1 MPIFEITSN
10 EIRGIPETSFQAVG
24 LRERQDL
31 QRLLREQVAVIS
43 PDTMVLAEHFGE
55 WEDPRDHIDLLGLD
69 KDANLVVI
77 ELAGDEGEPMELQS
91 IRYASLVSAMSFER
105 AVAIHQRFL
114 DSIGRGR
121 EDARAAILAFL
132 GWEVADDELFAQD
145 VRIVLAASGFSR
157 ELTTAVLWLNERQLD
172 IRCVRLKPYSYG
184 KHLMLDVSQLI
195 PLPEAEQY
203 RVASRE
209 RTNRERRSAAQ
220 AWDQASFMRD
230 LLDNRGAGEVAIAE
244 HLLEWSKT
252 EADWVRW
259 CEGGH
264 HGAFVPVLQ
273 PSASSARQIHPFDI
287 WSNGWIGIDVEMLTS
302 IGSLVDDLAR
312 LLEALEE
319 IPGLELQGD
328 GSGRQRFPL
337 SVLSAPPAMARFK
350 DAAGEFMR
358 IIRKRCAEAG
368 NGGGWS
374 DGLPGD
380 GGGS

>member
-1 MPIFEITSN
+1 MPMFEITSN

-43 PDTMVLAEHFGE
+43 PDTMVIAEHFGD
-55 WEDPRDHIDLLGLD
+55 WEDPRNHIDLLGLD

-77 ELAGDEGEPMELQS
+77 ELAGSEDEPIELQS
-91 IRYASLVSAMSFER
+91 IRYASLVSAMTFER
-105 AVAIHQRFL
+105 AVVVHQSFL

-121 EDARAAILAFL
+121 EDARAAILGFL
-132 GWEVADDELFAQD
+132 GWDVPNDERFAQD

-157 ELTTAVLWLNERQLD
+157 ELTTAVLWLNERRLD

-195 PLPEAEQY
+195 PLPDAEQY
-203 RVASRE
+203 QVSSRVKTSRE
-209 RTNRERRSAAQ
+209 RPPAAH

-230 LLDNRGAGEVAIAE
+230 LLEIRGEAEVAISE

-259 CEGGH
+259 CEGGN
-264 HGAFVPVLQ
+264 HGAFVPILQ
-273 PSASSARQIHPFDI
+273 PSPSSARQIHPFDV
-287 WSNGWIGIDVEMLTS
+287 WSNGWIGIDVDALTS
-302 IGSLVDDLAR
+302 IEPLVDDLAH
-312 LLEALEE
+312 LVDALEAV
-319 IPGLELQGD
+319 PGLELQGD

-337 SVLSAPPAMARFK
+337 SALSSSQAMAAFK
-350 DAAGEFMR
+350 EAASEFMR
-358 IIRKRCAEAG
+358 AIRKRSAELS
-368 NGGGWS
+368 NGANWT
-374 DGLPGD
+374 DGD
-380 GGGS
+380 RDV